1 MVRLLVLLLAAL
13 LASAPAFAAPARW
26 NVDQG
31 KSSLTWN
38 VSISG
43 QSVTG
48 TFGSFGGSIAFD
60 PADLAHSSAMITI
73 DMTDQHSGDAT
84 RDAMLQKPDW
94 FNVLDFP
101 KAVFQ
106 TTSFI
111 AKGGNAYDARGT
123 LTLKGVSKPL
133 TLPLSIVINGDTA
146 TATGAVALHRRDFRV
161 GQGGQFE
168 TEKPVAL
175 DVKVTVNVTAHRAK

>member
-1 MVRLLVLLLAAL
+1 MFRALFLFASL
-13 LASAPAFAAPARW
+13 LASTAAFSQPARW
-26 NVDQG
+26 NVDQA

-48 TFGSFGGSIAFD
+48 KFRSFGSLITFD
-60 PADLAHSSAMITI
+60 PADLGHSSAKITI
-73 DMTDQHSGDAT
+73 DMTDQKSGDAT
-84 RDAMLQKPDW
+84 RDAMLMKPDW

-106 TTSFI
+106 TTSFA
-111 AKGGNAYDARGT
+111 AKGGNAYEAHGT

-133 TLPLSIVINGDTA
+133 VLPLTIAINGDKA
-146 TATGAVALHRRDFRV
+146 TAKGAITLQRKDFHV

-168 TEKPVAL
+168 TGKPVAL
-175 DVKVTVNVTAHRAK
+175 AVKVMVNLTARRAR

>member
-1 MVRLLVLLLAAL
+1 MVRVLLLLVAWV
-13 LASAPAFAAPARW
+13 LAGTIAFAQPARW

-31 KSSLTWN
+31 KSSLSYN

-48 TFGSFGGSIAFD
+48 KFRSFGSLINFD
-60 PADLAHSSAMITI
+60 PADLAHSSAKITI
-73 DMTDQHSGDAT
+73 DMTDQKSGDAT

-94 FNVLDFP
+94 FNILDFP

-106 TTSFI
+106 TTSFVWK
-111 AKGGNAYDARGT
+111 AGALYDVHGT
-123 LTLKGVSKPL
+123 LTLKGVSKPIV
-133 TLPLSIVINGDTA
+133 LPLTIAINGDTA
-146 TATGAVALHRRDFRV
+146 TAKGEVTLQRKDFHV

-168 TEKPVAL
+168 TGKPVAL
-175 DVKVTVNVTAHRAK
+175 AVKVMVNLTARRAK